1 MKNIYEIYKESNA
14 TNIVNVKYFT
24 CGCVIRQTDEYTM
37 YINDWQD
44 DYESFDDYLYDMFKN
59 IQEGFYSSI
68 HIENNCL
75 ILTTKSVN
83 TCPRCR
89 VDDKCF
95 IDTLDKPTGFENA
108 TLMHGLNA
116 YYSDG
121 SYQFILD
128 SFDGLME
135 HPEWQICCSTEA
147 IGDIGVIIKGD
158 VLAASYLDLNT
169 EIMKSG
175 KNKGR
180 RYYVE
185 NSRKEK
191 SNRLVES
198 YEELINRRKDVD
210 HMNDEIITMNNQIVG
225 IWKVKDAYMSNAG
238 FEALETLKMRYP
250 NMPIVEV
257 KATDYI

>member
-1 MKNIYEIYKESNA
+1 MKNIYELYKELNA
-14 TNIVNVKYFT
+14 INIVNVRYFA
-24 CGCVIRQTDEYTM
+24 CGCVITQTDEYTM
-37 YINDWQD
+37 YLNDWQD
-44 DYESFDDYLYDMFKN
+44 DYESFDAYLYDMFKN
-59 IQEGFYSSI
+59 VQEGFYSEI
-68 HIENNCL
+68 NIENNCL

-83 TCPRCR
+83 VCPKCR

-95 IDTLDKPTGFENA
+95 IDTLDKPAGFENV

-121 SYQFILD
+121 SYQFILE
-128 SFDGLME
+128 SFDGLMA

-147 IGDIGVIIKGD
+147 IGDIGVLIKGD

-191 SNRLVES
+191 ANHLVES
-198 YEELINRRKDVD
+198 YEELIDKRKDID

-238 FEALETLKMRYP
+238 FEALEILKIYYP

-257 KATDYI
+257 KATDYV